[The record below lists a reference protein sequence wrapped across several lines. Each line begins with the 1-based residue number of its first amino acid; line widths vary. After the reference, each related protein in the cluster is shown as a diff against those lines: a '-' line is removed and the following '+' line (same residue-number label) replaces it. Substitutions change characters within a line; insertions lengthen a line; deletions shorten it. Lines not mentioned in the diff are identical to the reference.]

1 MAQKVNPVAVR
12 LNFNRFSDSSWFSDY
27 YYSTL
32 LYQDFNF
39 RQYLSSIKLPSANK
53 LGFRQAKC
61 IIHHFPKR
69 SLIHLFCLSDP
80 RRKNLFPTTQN
91 RFAPSMAVVKTKGAT
106 IGAGVSLTKKLLEEQ
121 IKREGQSHRLSDP
134 NKSPLKAIKTPQP
147 IEHSSS
153 EYKQLREA
161 SITGGTYDRNLILDS
176 WRLTAL
182 KQKDNQIVDKNINTS
197 RHEVMT
203 FSSKNVLI
211 RTRWRS
217 ASLLW
222 SYWLK
227 SSTLHKKR
235 ALVNLHRSIVENF
248 SQSFTLPRDRCL
260 VSGYAAG
267 LYKNTVGPSVTWY
280 RKTRAK
286 KSHRILRHVGDYQAG
301 ILLSAFPQSLALAPS
316 FAKATSKMVHSM
328 TSFVV
333 KPTKLTPVVVP
344 TVVPELAKNFTRR
357 HTINTAEAYI
367 PALSAKGL
375 LGRLNPSK
383 PFPHSFSSGLSSN
396 INTTLFSERRED
408 PSIKLEKRESIL
420 MTLHDSILR
429 WRYFNFYAMNYFFI
443 QKMGDHNNRLPF
455 RLNGSLHLL
464 SPSLQQKESSSHDH
478 LLKAR
483 CDSEKASWFRHSVF
497 PTNISGSHL
506 DVSEGHPLERR
517 NLFGSSSNNRIA
529 KSADFYLSNVH
540 SILSQTTNTFIS
552 LRPIKVH
559 SVFQCASLVAQ
570 EVACKLEQKKSFRI
584 ICRLIFQQLAI
595 CTYIKGI
602 RITCSGRL
610 NGAEIAKTECRKFGE
625 TSLHVFSDKI
635 DYARAEASTP
645 YGILGIKVWIS
656 YI

>member
-32 LYQDFNF
+32 LYQDLNF

-80 RRKNLFPTTQN
+80 RRKSLFPTTQN
-91 RFAPSMAVVKTKGAT
+91 IIKPSMTAVTTKGVRFAPE
-106 IGAGVSLTKKLLEEQ
+106 VSLTKRLLEEQ

-134 NKSPLKAIKTPQP
+134 NKSQLRAIKAPERFEQ
-147 IEHSSS
+147 SSS
-153 EYKQLREA
+153 EYKKLREGSIAGDTA
-161 SITGGTYDRNLILDS
+161 SRLNLILDS
-176 WRLTAL
+176 SRLTAL
-182 KQKDNQIVDKNINTS
+182 RQKENQIVDKKINTS
-197 RHEVMT
+197 RHEAVT

-211 RTRWRS
+211 RTRWRDLS
-217 ASLLW
+217 LW

-227 SSTLHKKR
+227 SSNLHKKR
-235 ALVNLHRSIVENF
+235 ALVNLHRSIVETF
-248 SQSFTLPRDRCL
+248 SQSFTVPRDRCL
-260 VSGYAAG
+260 VSGYAAR
-267 LYKNTVGPSVTWY
+267 LYNNTVGPSVTWY

-286 KSHRILRHVGDYQAG
+286 KSHRILRHVDNYQAG
-301 ILLSAFPQSLALAPS
+301 MLLAAFPQSLAPSRSFVAPS
-316 FAKATSKMVHSM
+316 KMIH
-328 TSFVV
+328 F
-333 KPTKLTPVVVP
+333 LTPF
-344 TVVPELAKNFTRR
+344 VVPELAKNFTRR
-357 HTINTAEAYI
+357 HTVNTAEAYI
-367 PALSAKGL
+367 PGLSAKGSL
-375 LGRLNPSK
+375 WRLSPSK
-383 PFPHSFSSGLSSN
+383 LFPHPFSSGLPSDVN
-396 INTTLFSERRED
+396 ATLFSGRRED
-408 PSIKLEKRESIL
+408 PSIRLEKRESIL
-420 MTLHDSILR
+420 MTLHDSILG
-429 WRYFNFYAMNYFFI
+429 WHYFNFYAMNYFFM
-443 QKMGDHNNRLPF
+443 QKMGDPNNRLPF
-455 RLNGSLHLL
+455 RLNRSLVLL
-464 SPSLQQKESSSHDH
+464 SPSLQQKESSPHDH

-483 CDSEKASWFRHSVF
+483 SNSEEASWFRHSVF
-497 PTNISGSHL
+497 STNISGSRV
-506 DVSEGHPLERR
+506 DASEGHPLERR
-517 NLFGSSSNNRIA
+517 NMFGFSSSNRIA

-552 LRPIKVH
+552 LRPIKVD

-570 EVACKLEQKKSFRI
+570 EVACKLEQKKSLRI
-584 ICRLIFQQLAI
+584 ICRLIFQQLAV